1 MALSSSEA
9 ARMLG
14 VTPRRVTELVR
25 SGLLVAERNGRSWE
39 IDEGP
44 SSGASLGP
52 IAADV
57 QPDVGSKV

>member
-25 SGLLVAERNGRSWE
+25 LGLLVAERNGRSWE
-39 IDEGP
+39 IDEG
-44 SSGASLGP
+44 SVERRLFGAHSC
-52 IAADV
+52 
-57 QPDVGSKV
+57 